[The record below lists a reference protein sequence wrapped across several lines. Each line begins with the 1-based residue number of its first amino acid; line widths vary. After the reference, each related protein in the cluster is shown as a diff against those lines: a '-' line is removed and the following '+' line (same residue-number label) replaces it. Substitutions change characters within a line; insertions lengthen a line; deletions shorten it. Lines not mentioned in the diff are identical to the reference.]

1 MDFFVELFAEFFGT
15 LYINFALVLV
25 PDKKLKKWQ
34 MYLLYAISIFVSI
47 FIFASICFG
56 VAYLIVAEEKSTF
69 YLGLGLT
76 IAGVVLLSIQIIL
89 YIITKKKEKALNK
102 QKAMERKLKKM
113 QEKLDNSS
121 HEIIVEQVENKR
133 ENK

>member
-1 MDFFVELFAEFFGT
+1 MDFFVELFAEVFGT

-47 FIFASICFG
+47 FIFASIYLG

>member
-1 MDFFVELFAEFFGT
+1 MDFFVELFAEVFGT

-56 VAYLIVAEEKSTF
+56 VTYLIVAEEKSTF